1 MKSQEILNIKLDT
14 TEDRISELEYLNQ
27 NMQSKEKPE
36 NIWDSYKISYRN
48 VLYSMGNIAN
58 ILQ

>member
-1 MKSQEILNIKLDT
+1 MLNIKLDT